1 MFDMC
6 AAHGEKGVGELFEGS
21 SLSQSAF
28 SQHLTVLRK
37 HDIIKARKVS
47 QQVFYSISDERV
59 GPLVE
64 AFKQVFCK

>member
-1 MFDMC
+1 
-6 AAHGEKGVGELFEGS
+6 
-21 SLSQSAF
+21 
-28 SQHLTVLRK
+28 
-37 HDIIKARKVS
+37 KVS